1 MNYEIKTL
9 LLYIIGINNNI
20 NTFSFKSVYTVG
32 SNIINTLMQLLL
44 IYVYLFILFIIQYN
58 NCCTVKAH

>member
-32 SNIINTLMQLLL
+32 SNIINTLM
-44 IYVYLFILFIIQYN
+44 
-58 NCCTVKAH
+58 